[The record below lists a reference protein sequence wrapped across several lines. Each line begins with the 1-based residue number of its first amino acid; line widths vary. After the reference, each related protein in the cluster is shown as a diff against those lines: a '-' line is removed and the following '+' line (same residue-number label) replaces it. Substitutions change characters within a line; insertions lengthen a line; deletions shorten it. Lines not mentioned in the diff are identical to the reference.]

1 MSKTK
6 TVITKKEGSL
16 SDKGFRELYWNE
28 YAESKL
34 LGYKIVQAR
43 YLTEIENENIGWN
56 SRPVALL
63 LKKGKK
69 EFWAVPQ
76 SDDEG
81 NDGGALAIGSNDI
94 MPVL

>member
-6 TVITKKEGSL
+6 TLISKKEGSL

-43 YLTEIENENIGWN
+43 YLTEEETKDIGWD

-69 EFWAVPQ
+69 EFWAIPQ

-81 NDGGALAIGSNDI
+81 NDGGALAVGSKDLL
-94 MPVL
+94 PVL